1 VCSRIEQSF
10 RLEDAMKKQEV
21 LSLLERF
28 PDLVDSD
35 ELIHDLFTEAAC
47 DSTASCGAADSERQQ
62 NGERA
67 ATIRPA
73 ASGDA
78 TDPFSTRPR

>member
-1 VCSRIEQSF
+1 
-10 RLEDAMKKQEV
+10 MKKQEV

-47 DSTASCGAADSERQQ
+47 DSTASCGAAESERQQ
-62 NGERA
+62 RGERT
-67 ATIRPA
+67 ATTSPA
-73 ASGDA
+73 ASHDA
-78 TDPFSTRPR
+78 SDPFSARPR